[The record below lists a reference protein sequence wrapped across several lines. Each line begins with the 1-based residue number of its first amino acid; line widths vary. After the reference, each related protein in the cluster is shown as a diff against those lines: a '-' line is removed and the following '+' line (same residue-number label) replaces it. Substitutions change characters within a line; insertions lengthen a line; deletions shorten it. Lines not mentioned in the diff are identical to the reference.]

1 MRAGDTI
8 TDGGVVWKVIDTRVN
23 GFIGEVPN
31 FYERSE
37 LFVPNRT
44 TITTPTKMMVN
55 VNNKGYIGT
64 AVTLNL
70 NATASW
76 DSSSTSYATAANR
89 AGKDCYI
96 YVCEQDGDI
105 PKILLSA
112 NSTVPAG
119 YNAATSRKIGGFHCL
134 CLSVGTISGHQLS
147 GYNTGDI
154 LPLSVWDLKHRPKSD
169 PEGMVYVAG
178 IGRWYDIYLASWNGA
193 KLVSKYGGTVA
204 DGASSPNWHGEKFA
218 EYIGLVGKQLMF
230 RHEFMVVAKGSNE
243 LTNINGSRDYGTTGG
258 HVDTAN
264 RRMISNYGLEDC
276 CGFMWQWVNDT
287 HENYL
292 APGGNATTY
301 KGAYWNDAAR
311 TYLDGYSWQDAPVYS
326 QSVDGE
332 TKYGSS
338 GGLLRRSF
346 VGGYWDAGSRCGSRS
361 VYCDS
366 FSAVVYGTIGARG
379 SCEPA

>member
-37 LFVPNRT
+37 LFTPNRT

-178 IGRWYDIYLASWNGA
+178 IGRWYDIYLASWNGS
-193 KLVSKYGGTVA
+193 KLVSKFGATIA
-204 DGASSPNWHGEKFA
+204 DGSSNPNWHGEKFA
-218 EYIGLVGKQLMF
+218 EYIGLVGKQLLF
-230 RHEFMVVAKGSNE
+230 RDEFQVVAKGSNE
-243 LTNINGSRDYGTTGG
+243 CTNISGSRDYGITGG
-258 HVDTAN
+258 HVDTN
-264 RRMISNYGLEDC
+264 NQRMISHYGLEDC
-276 CGFMWQWVNDT
+276 CGYMWQWTRDLFEYYPGAPWDRT
-287 HENYL
+287 NYYF
-292 APGGNATTY
+292 T
-301 KGAYWNDAAR
+301 
-311 TYLDGYSWQDAPVYS
+311 GYSWQDIPVYNPDI
-326 QSVDGE
+326 DGD

-338 GGLLRRSF
+338 GGLLRRLL
-346 VGGYWDAGSRCGSRS
+346 VAGDWIDGSVCGSRS
-361 VYCDS
+361 VFCRI
-366 FSAVVYGTIGARG
+366 FSASVNSAYSTRG
-379 SCEPA
+379 CSDSL